1 MGKALQ
7 PRKAVQSMAV
17 YAPPTGG
24 RSGKLR
30 LDFNE
35 NTVGCSP
42 RVTAFLR
49 EKLKSESESVAIYPE
64 YKAAHAELAAHFGV
78 AESELLL
85 TNGTDEAIQI
95 LINTYVDAGD
105 EVIILQPSYA
115 MYRFYAE
122 LAGAVIRDLSYRA
135 GTLAFPLEE
144 LLLMISERTRAVLI
158 SNPNNPTGT
167 AIPLD
172 GVKRIAE
179 RASSSAILIDE
190 AYYEF
195 CGLTALPLLARY
207 PNLFVSR
214 TFSKA
219 HGMAGLRLGCL
230 FSDERNL
237 AFVHKAQSPYGVN
250 MLAALAAR
258 AAIADPDYLKQY
270 VAEILAARESL
281 CAGLTKIGIPFH
293 KSAGNF
299 ILIQCGN
306 RAAQVKDKLAAS
318 GILVRDRSHELAGA
332 VRVTVGTEA
341 QVDRFLGE
349 LEHIWREG

>member
-1 MGKALQ
+1 MGESLR
-7 PRKAVQSMAV
+7 PRKAVQRMAV
-17 YAPPTGG
+17 YAPPTSG

-42 RVTAFLR
+42 QVTAFLR
-49 EKLKSESESVAIYPE
+49 QKLDAETIAVYPE
-64 YKAAHAELAAHFGV
+64 YKSARAELADHFGV
-78 AESELLL
+78 GESELLL

-115 MYRFYAE
+115 MYCFYAE
-122 LAGAVIRDLSYRA
+122 LAGADIRRLSYRA
-135 GTLAFPLEE
+135 GTLAFPFEE
-144 LLLMISERTRAVLI
+144 LLEMISERTRAVLI

-167 AIPLD
+167 AVTLD
-172 GVKRIAE
+172 IIERIAG
-179 RASSSAILIDE
+179 RASSAAILLDE

-195 CGLTALPLLARY
+195 CGVTALPLLARF

-219 HGMAGLRLGCL
+219 HGMAALRLGCL
-230 FSDERNL
+230 FSDQRNL
-237 AFVHKAQSPYGVN
+237 AFVHKAQSPYSVN

-258 AAIADPDYLKQY
+258 AAIADPAYLKQY
-270 VAEILAARESL
+270 VAEVLAAREIL
-281 CAGLTKIGIPFH
+281 CTGLTNLGIPFH
-293 KSAGNF
+293 GSAGNF
-299 ILIQCGN
+299 ILIQCGD
-306 RAAQVKDKLAAS
+306 RAAVVKNELGES

-341 QVDRFLGE
+341 QVKIFLGE
-349 LEHIWREG
+349 LERIWRKG